1 MKTTNNKTLVLL
13 TESYPFGGFTEP
25 SFIRPEIEFLSKQFD
40 KVIILPYGSKG
51 EMLTD
56 NFPSNVYVDCYLQQR
71 ISLKTKIESLF
82 KSVSWSHLIQDAKN
96 FIRIKDIWDEFAF
109 SAYVIHIK
117 RLLEQWIIQQN
128 INLSNTLF
136 YTFWFEFTTTALSL
150 IPNVNLI
157 SRAHGHDI
165 FTRRPLFISSSWRK
179 QTLSALINVYVASEY
194 GAKYIQFFYPE
205 YKDKIHTRH
214 LGSPK
219 AISENPSSKE
229 SDNHLSILSCA
240 RLSPEKGVNRQLRL
254 LIKWAKQRNDLIF
267 DWTCIGD
274 GPQKSEI
281 EHISKYAPDN
291 FRIQM
296 LGAITNEEVHHLLSM
311 RHFDFSMLMS
321 KSEGGCP
328 IAATEALS
336 YGIPVIAT
344 SVGGLP
350 ELLINNSGL
359 LLSDNIDGPEFCKS
373 MDSIL
378 PRLKGMRINAYTR
391 WREGFNSVNLRESF
405 ANEIQQLIYNIY

>member
-1 MKTTNNKTLVLL
+1 MSFWN
-13 TESYPFGGFTEP
+13 FTE
-25 SFIRPEIEFLSKQFD
+25 K
-40 KVIILPYGSKG
+40 
-51 EMLTD
+51 
-56 NFPSNVYVDCYLQQR
+56 
-71 ISLKTKIESLF
+71 
-82 KSVSWSHLIQDAKN
+82 
-96 FIRIKDIWDEFAF
+96 
-109 SAYVIHIK
+109 K
-117 RLLEQWIIQQN
+117 R
-128 INLSNTLF
+128 
-136 YTFWFEFTTTALSL
+136 
-150 IPNVNLI
+150 
-157 SRAHGHDI
+157 
-165 FTRRPLFISSSWRK
+165 
-179 QTLSALINVYVASEY
+179 
-194 GAKYIQFFYPE
+194 
-205 YKDKIHTRH
+205 
-214 LGSPK
+214 
-219 AISENPSSKE
+219 
-229 SDNHLSILSCA
+229 
-240 RLSPEKGVNRQLRL
+240 
-254 LIKWAKQRNDLIF
+254 
-267 DWTCIGD
+267 
-274 GPQKSEI
+274 QKSEI